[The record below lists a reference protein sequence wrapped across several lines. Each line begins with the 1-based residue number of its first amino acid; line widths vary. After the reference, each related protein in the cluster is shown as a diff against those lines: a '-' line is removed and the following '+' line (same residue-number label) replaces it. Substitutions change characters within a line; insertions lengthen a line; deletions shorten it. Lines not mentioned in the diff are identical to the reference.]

1 MREALASYIEATYH
15 LSDPKVV
22 ALRRTLLTGDGIAQT
37 PYIESTPSY
46 EGKRRYQDLDLPA
59 GVGAFLT
66 ALADRSED
74 LLFNPPYE
82 HQAQALELTTRADAA
97 GSGIVVTTG
106 TGSGKTESF
115 LLPVLA
121 RLAEEALDRPKQ
133 FETRAVRALLLYPM
147 NALVNDQLGRLRNL
161 FGSGAVRKAFKD
173 AGGRPAKFGRYTGRT
188 LYPGFRNSKRD
199 QQRLKTLDYYLT
211 IEDAARG
218 GSEKDQKLVETLREK
233 GRWPGKLT
241 EGVTVPT
248 IAGLSEEDARSAL
261 VQLWLWQALKKHG
274 IKLQHTPINVEGAR
288 GSSGVRPW
296 TGKFSR
302 KFTTLLEER
311 GLKQWLKGDFAKIVT
326 PVLRDVFSPGAT
338 GDFYVLG
345 SKVALDMDPDTQ
357 WIRCERCTT
366 VSPRNALVG
375 IRIARACGKRRLYR
389 GGAGD
394 VRHGRCS
401 C

>member
-1 MREALASYIEATYH
+1 VRTEIEHMREALASYIEATYH

-22 ALRRTLLTGDGIAQT
+22 ALRRSLLTGNGIAQT

-46 EGKRRYQDLDLPA
+46 EGKRRYRDLALPA
-59 GVGAFLT
+59 AVGSFLT
-66 ALADRSED
+66 ALADKSEG

-82 HQAQALELTTRADAA
+82 HQAQALELTSRADAA

-161 FGSGAVRKAFKD
+161 FGSGAVRKAFTD

-188 LYPGFRNSKRD
+188 LYPGFRDGKRD
-199 QQRLKTLDYYLT
+199 QQRLKTLDYYLR

-233 GRWPGKLT
+233 GRWPGKPDSFL
-241 EGVTVPT
+241 G
-248 IAGLSEEDARSAL
+248 AYDGLRIWYGKSGQHWEDAAGNPLRANEQPDDPELLTRHEIQEACPDLLVTNYSMLEYMLLRPLEREIFTRTSRRIRPRSSFLFWTRRISIAARMGPR
-261 VQLWLWQALKKHG
+261 W
-274 IKLQHTPINVEGAR
+274 PISCGACST
-288 GSSGVRPW
+288 SSACRRRASCSSRP
-296 TGKFSR
+296 
-302 KFTTLLEER
+302 
-311 GLKQWLKGDFAKIVT
+311 A
-326 PVLRDVFSPGAT
+326 PPSP
-338 GDFYVLG
+338 
-345 SKVALDMDPDTQ
+345 M
-357 WIRCERCTT
+357 
-366 VSPRNALVG
+366 
-375 IRIARACGKRRLYR
+375 RRLQR
-389 GGAGD
+389 SSFQACAGSMPT
-394 VRHGRCS
+394 RSSR
-401 C
+401 